1 MIQTFQIQEKSGT
14 REASFDIRGA
24 VLCGYTGRNQAAVR
38 EHIEELVKAGV
49 KAPPS
54 VPTFYPKPPAGVDLG
69 GEVYTES
76 VETSGEIEYVLI
88 PEKKNIW
95 VGLGSD
101 HTDRDLE
108 KYDIHKS
115 KQACPAP
122 IARTLW
128 NYADVKQHWDEIQ
141 IRSYV
146 TYDGIRTL
154 YQESTL
160 AAILVPEDLIR
171 LVQERVRGSLD
182 GIALYSGTPPLLP
195 GKFIFADLFE
205 GEMEDPVLKR
215 KLTLRYP
222 IHTLDWF
229 RK

>member
-1 MIQTFQIQEKSGT
+1 MIQNFQIQEKSST

-24 VLCGYTGRNQAAVR
+24 ICCGYTGRNQAAVR
-38 EHIEELVKAGV
+38 AHIEELARAGV
-49 KAPPS
+49 KPPPS
-54 VPTFYPKPPAGVDLG
+54 VPTFYPKPPAGVDLS
-69 GEVYTES
+69 GEIYTES
-76 VETSGEIEYVLI
+76 AETSGEIEYVLI
-88 PEKKNIW
+88 PDKQNIW

-108 KYDIHKS
+108 KLDIHKS

-122 IARTLW
+122 MTRTLW
-128 NYADVKQHWDEIQ
+128 NYADLKNHWDQIK

-146 TYDGIRTL
+146 TEDGKRIL

-160 AAILVPEDLIR
+160 ATILIPEDLIR
-171 LVQERVRGSLD
+171 LVRERVAGPLD

-195 GKFIFADLFE
+195 GKFVFAGLFE
-205 GEMEDPVLKR
+205 GELEDPVLKR
-215 KLTLRYP
+215 KLTLRYS